1 MSRACCI
8 HSVETP
14 TFQRSEKQRSI
25 DGVRFE
31 NPMLIFSTVRHPE
44 TREGGQIRSGGRRD
58 ERRRPGVEPGLF
70 HSYRTTLSWL
80 TVHSDANDP
89 VIVYGSLWIC
99 GTLIERG
106 FDAIKV
112 NTPDALCNRKICA
125 TEARAY
131 MLRRQRPAA
140 VLQLQEKQR
149 SIDGR
154 QAPGQVR
161 AAARFS
167 WTTIHETS
175 CYEAQDRSQQRPEG
189 RQWPP

>member
-1 MSRACCI
+1 MASGSKIPCSFSRQSATRRQGKAVKSGVGVGGTNEEGPVLSRA
-8 HSVETP
+8 
-14 TFQRSEKQRSI
+14 F
-25 DGVRFE
+25 
-31 NPMLIFSTVRHPE
+31 
-44 TREGGQIRSGGRRD
+44 
-58 ERRRPGVEPGLF
+58 F